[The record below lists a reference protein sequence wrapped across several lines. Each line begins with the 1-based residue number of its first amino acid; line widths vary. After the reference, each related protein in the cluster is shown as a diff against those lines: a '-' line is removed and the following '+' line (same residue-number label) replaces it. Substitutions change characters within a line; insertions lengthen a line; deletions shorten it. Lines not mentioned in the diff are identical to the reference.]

1 MQDWGHFGKPCVTLE
16 MVRDWQRER
25 LEAVAAGRVQE
36 ASPDGKADFA
46 SFFDGPVKTNFYKG
60 YDRAES
66 SWRRF
71 VDVMEATDFK
81 EQKIKGLAGISGFGY
96 VGDLGEYPGLR
107 RAFRPEASIVV
118 DTYGGVYQ
126 ISRQAIRN
134 DETKRILTTGPDEMG
149 EGAGIFITELIISLI
164 VSNPLAPDGGAMYS
178 TTRGNEVALDLSEDS
193 LVDGTTWLQ
202 TQVNDDGRPI
212 RVKART
218 LAVQNDKMAGIA
230 RRVLQSTNTGATIND
245 PASDSFDKGTYNA
258 AQGILPAD
266 GVVVDPFFPSPT
278 AWYLFAD
285 PARVPAFAA
294 AFLDGQERPFIGLKD
309 PYVRSVYGA
318 GVDPYTFELD
328 SLDYKVRFDVG
339 AAPVDPRGTYRG
351 VPA

>member
-1 MQDWGHFGKPCVTLE
+1 MQDYGYFGKPCMVLE
-16 MVRDWQRER
+16 MMKDWRQGV
-25 LEAVAAGRVQE
+25 LSAVEAGRVQE

-46 SFFDGPVKTNFYKG
+46 SFFDNPVTTQFYAG

-71 VDVMEATDFK
+71 VMRDAATDFK
-81 EQKIKGLAGISGFGY
+81 EKKIKGLAGISGFGY

-134 DETKRILTTGPDEMG
+134 DETRRILTTGPDEMG
-149 EGAGIFITELIISLI
+149 YGAGIFITETIISLI
-164 VSNPLAPDGGAMYS
+164 VSNPLAPDGAAMYS
-178 TTRGNEVALDLSEDS
+178 TTRGNEVSVVLDENS
-193 LVDGTTWLQ
+193 LIDAATWMQ
-202 TQVNDDGRPI
+202 GQKNDDGRPI
-212 RVKART
+212 RVTPTT
-218 LAVQNDKMAGIA
+218 LAVQNERMAAIA
-230 RRVLQSTNTGATIND
+230 RRILQSQGVIQTSTSTGEFGKGDLNVARGTI
-245 PASDSFDKGTYNA
+245 
-258 AQGILPAD
+258 PAD
-266 GVVVDPFFPSPT
+266 GIVVDPFFPD
-278 AWYLFAD
+278 ANDWYLFAD
-285 PARVPAFAA
+285 PDRVPAFAA
-294 AFLDGQERPFIGLKD
+294 SFLDGQERPFIGLKD

-328 SLDYKVRFDVG
+328 SLDYKVRFDFG

-351 VPA
+351 RPA